1 MIKKT
6 LFNTSNAP
14 LHDVKRVVHWATAMG
29 FQVMEFKRKCC
40 ASLECQQRLEREMC
54 GSLKSKVVRYVWTPL
69 FALLRLFSFSFF
81 SHQWTVKNR
90 IAVHLSYD
98 KMWQYKR
105 LDKELLFL
113 RRREVQTD
121 DWVKKLCRKL
131 TIRVLRCCLSSID
144 NFTHAN
150 VFPSYGKWRY
160 SLGSP
165 NETIEISSGNIRRRK
180 SNTWIWMFS
189 VFYHQSGR
197 EKADTCFGVKIVAA
211 CHFTAAI
218 MSRSFLKLE
227 VRQQKKERSEKER
240 QISSF
245 STALSVRSGWNRQNN
260 RQSRFWLF
268 SWKSS
273 AGHTQEIIHNDLISL
288 HPTFVIHVRQLNF
301 FSSSLSITF
310 QIRVVYHVTIY
321 TRQTLWLSAANL
333 EYEIHSSRSK
343 NEIEKPNSFKGQWL
357 TRLIF
362 SNLRQG
368 QANSWL
374 FLFLLGSNE

>member
-29 FQVMEFKRKCC
+29 FQVIEFKRKCC
-40 ASLECQQRLEREMC
+40 ASLECQQRSRERNVRLAEV
-54 GSLKSKVVRYVWTPL
+54 KSRSICLNSP

-113 RRREVQTD
+113 LRREVQTD

-144 NFTHAN
+144 NFTHMLTFFHHMENYDILSALWTRQSKS
-150 VFPSYGKWRY
+150 VP
-160 SLGSP
+160 
-165 NETIEISSGNIRRRK
+165 EISDVEKVTLEYGCFQ
-180 SNTWIWMFS
+180 FS
-189 VFYHQSGR
+189 TIKAA
-197 EKADTCFGVKIVAA
+197 EKQADTCFWVKFFAA

-260 RQSRFWLF
+260 RQRADFGSFR
-268 SWKSS
+268 
-273 AGHTQEIIHNDLISL
+273 GSL
-288 HPTFVIHVRQLNF
+288 QPGTHKR
-301 FSSSLSITF
+301 
-310 QIRVVYHVTIY
+310 
-321 TRQTLWLSAANL
+321 
-333 EYEIHSSRSK
+333 
-343 NEIEKPNSFKGQWL
+343 
-357 TRLIF
+357 
-362 SNLRQG
+362 
-368 QANSWL
+368 
-374 FLFLLGSNE
+374 